1 MPSQEGVLCL
11 PAESQ
16 VYGADTRICDTTQGE
31 LNRTKGE
38 HQHSRRTCICSFL
51 QDRTEAAEAVLSVL
65 CIRFTTVCGRRICS
79 DTMRLWTQMSMAY
92 LDGKSLKKRVYVH
105 TSIMPVSMVL
115 FVL

>member
-16 VYGADTRICDTTQGE
+16 VYGADTRICATTQGE

-51 QDRTEAAEAVLSVL
+51 QDRTEAAKQ
-65 CIRFTTVCGRRICS
+65 TVRNKLYELGVKF
-79 DTMRLWTQMSMAY
+79 Q
-92 LDGKSLKKRVYVH
+92 
-105 TSIMPVSMVL
+105 
-115 FVL
+115 

>member
-38 HQHSRRTCICSFL
+38 HQHSRRTYICSFL
-51 QDRTEAAEAVLSVL
+51 QDRTEAAEAVAHCFVCTLYQIYHSVWQENL
-65 CIRFTTVCGRRICS
+65 
-79 DTMRLWTQMSMAY
+79 L
-92 LDGKSLKKRVYVH
+92 
-105 TSIMPVSMVL
+105 
-115 FVL
+115 